1 MHVDTQVRGIRLK
14 VEAEKSK
21 VLIEVSDTGVGI
33 DQDLVDQTINQLESS
48 NFQEIDTFSTLGLGI
63 VGVHNFCKRIG
74 ATFICKSQAN
84 KGTVIKIHHPVLLK
98 AKTDTLNKVTIVSN
112 NEPNVKNIQ
121 ASVQKIKWQCDITE
135 DIEGIA
141 NEQPRLAI
149 IDIDHTPKPFKVISS
164 LITSQKKCDFILLL
178 MVSLLMFLWFYL
190 VMIQIF
196 IKPSCVS
203 KKHASAIYLQ
213 GLSKPIE
220 NKVRDIFKESI
231 FYKTF
236 SYSQSITLRIISGEF
251 YKVMQKNPLF

>member
-1 MHVDTQVRGIRLK
+1 MDVPKGILIETNKVYFNQSLIQLILNACRYTSKGQIRLK

-121 ASVQKIKWQCDITE
+121 ASVQKIKGWQCDITE

-149 IDIDHTPKPFKVISS
+149 IDLDHTPKPFKVISS
-164 LITSQKKCDFILLL
+164 LITSQSECDFILLVDGKFID
-178 MVSLLMFLWFYL
+178 VSLVLFSNDPNL
-190 VMIQIF
+190 
-196 IKPSCVS
+196 
-203 KKHASAIYLQ
+203 
-213 GLSKPIE
+213 
-220 NKVRDIFKESI
+220 
-231 FYKTF
+231 YKTSF
-236 SYSQSITLRIISGEF
+236 ITLKNMLPPFI
-251 YKVMQKNPLF
+251 YKV